1 MKTVLSI
8 LSVILLS
15 SCSFNGMFLEPFKV
29 PSHVQWL
36 DLIDGADTARYY
48 FEPDA
53 HRPTFLINDQ
63 DTVETDYTIESIM
76 FESANGNK
84 LNGCLLKPKNGNP
97 TATILHFHGNGG
109 LLVRYFNK
117 ITPLIKY
124 GFQVFIFDYSGF
136 GFSEGE
142 ATRENVLIDGN
153 SALTYL
159 KSRDDVKNT
168 KLVIYG
174 QSLGGHLSAVVAEQR
189 QDEIDGLV
197 VEGAF
202 SSHKDVAAERA
213 WIFGRLLV
221 SEKYSAKESIK
232 NYKKPVLIIHSS
244 EDDVIPFEMGQTIFN
259 NANAPKELYEI
270 KNCHICGPKFYAD
283 SIASKIKAMIK

>member
-1 MKTVLSI
+1 
-8 LSVILLS
+8 
-15 SCSFNGMFLEPFKV
+15 MFLEPFKL
-29 PSHVQWL
+29 SSDIQWL
-36 DLIDGADTARYY
+36 YMTNGADTAHYY

-63 DTVETDYTIESIM
+63 DTVETDYTIESVM

-109 LLVRYFNK
+109 LLVNYFNK

-202 SSHKDVAAERA
+202 SSHKDVAAEKA
-213 WIFGRLLV
+213 SIFGRLLV

-244 EDDVIPFEMGQTIFN
+244 EDDVIPFKMGKTIFN
-259 NANAPKELYEI
+259 NANAPKEFYEI

-283 SIASKIKAMIK
+283 SIANKIKAMIK

>member
-1 MKTVLSI
+1 MKTILAV
-8 LSVILLS
+8 LSVIFLS
-15 SCSFNGMFLEPFKV
+15 SCSFNGMYLEPFKL
-29 PSHVQWL
+29 PSNVEWL
-36 DLIDGADTARYY
+36 DLVYGADTVRYH
-48 FEPDA
+48 FEPKT

-63 DTVETDYTIESIM
+63 DTVGTDYTIESVM
-76 FESANGNK
+76 FQSTNGNN
-84 LNGCLLKPKNGNP
+84 LNGCLLKPKNANP
-97 TATILHFHGNGG
+97 TITLLHFHGNGG
-109 LLVRYFNK
+109 LLVNYFNK
-117 ITPLIKY
+117 ITPLIKH
-124 GFQVFIFDYSGF
+124 GFQVFVFDYSGF
-136 GFSEGE
+136 GFSDGE

-202 SSHKDVAAERA
+202 SSHKDVAAEKA
-213 WIFGRLLV
+213 SIFGRILV

-232 NYKKPVLIIHSS
+232 NYRKPVLIIHSS
-244 EDDVIPFEMGQTIFN
+244 EDKVIPFEMGQTIFN
-259 NANAPKELYEI
+259 NANSPKELYEI

-283 SIASKIKAMIK
+283 SIANKIKAMIK

>member
-1 MKTVLSI
+1 MKTILTLLS
-8 LSVILLS
+8 LVLLS
-15 SCSFNGMFLEPFKV
+15 SCSFNGMYLEPFKL
-29 PSHVQWL
+29 PSNIQRL
-36 DLIDGADTARYY
+36 DLISCADTSIYK
-48 FEPDA
+48 FEPET

-63 DTVETDYTIESIM
+63 DTVETDYTIESVM

-84 LNGCLLKPKNGNP
+84 LNGCLLKSKNGNP

-109 LLVRYFNK
+109 LLVRYFDK

-124 GFQVFIFDYSGF
+124 GFQVFVFDYSGF

-159 KSRDDVKNT
+159 QSRDDVKNT

-202 SSHKDVAAERA
+202 SSHKDVAAEHA

-283 SIASKIKAMIK
+283 SIAYKIKAMIK